1 MSAEHRSSPRL
12 VAGLVRTALGLY
24 WAGLFVATHL
34 PNPPVVV
41 PRDVSDTWLHF
52 LAYLGLATL
61 LVPAISLPGSISRW
75 TGLVAWGVAAVYA
88 TIDELLQMIPVLH
101 RTAEWK
107 DWFADLGGA
116 GCGVLIGA
124 LIARTWLSS
133 RGREAEGPSVDALHR
148 RSPDTLEDG

>member
-1 MSAEHRSSPRL
+1 MSAAHRSSPRL

-61 LVPAISLPGSISRW
+61 LVLAGIGLSPYVELESA
-75 TGLVAWGVAAVYA
+75 LVALAGY
-88 TIDELLQMIPVLH
+88 LL
-101 RTAEWK
+101 
-107 DWFADLGGA
+107 
-116 GCGVLIGA
+116 
-124 LIARTWLSS
+124 LSIH
-133 RGREAEGPSVDALHR
+133 AN
-148 RSPDTLEDG
+148 LEDS